1 VVVAHHVEAALACLL
16 VGASFVYVAHTSLRD
31 ELPSYFPATPA
42 SMLRRAGSGVD
53 RRACRG
59 ASRALA
65 VAPALAARLRVDTQV
80 DVHALTLP
88 WSIPTPISERERGL
102 ARAQLGFD
110 AADRVLL
117 YAGNLDA
124 YQGLDGLAASVRQLV
139 VGRGKLFLLVA
150 TASDPATCSAL
161 RAPGLPVRFA
171 PLANEDDRRLVHAAA
186 DLVVVP
192 RAVPG
197 GVPIKLLDALARGTK
212 VVTTQRAAAGLNL
225 GDACVVVADDDP
237 RVFAE
242 ACASLLGSAPN
253 GLGHAAR
260 AYVES
265 AHVPAEFVAQ
275 FVDLGL
281 SAHSF

>member
-1 VVVAHHVEAALACLL
+1 S
-16 VGASFVYVAHTSLRD
+16 ASV
-31 ELPSYFPATPA
+31 
-42 SMLRRAGSGVD
+42 LRRAGSGVD

-59 ASRALA
+59 AARALA

-80 DVHALTLP
+80 EVHALTLP
-88 WSIPTPISERERGL
+88 WSIPSPISQHERGL

-110 AADRVLL
+110 EADRVLL

-124 YQGLDGLAASVRQLV
+124 YQGLDGLAESVRQLAAE
-139 VGRGKLFLLVA
+139 RGNLFLLVA
-150 TASDPATCSAL
+150 TASDPATCSVL

-171 PLANEDDRRLVHAAA
+171 PLSSEADRRLVHAAA

-212 VVTTQRAAAGLNL
+212 VVTTQRAAAGLDL
-225 GDACVVVADDDP
+225 GAACVVVADDDP
-237 RVFAE
+237 AVFAQ
-242 ACASLLGSAPN
+242 ACAALLGSGPVE
-253 GLGHAAR
+253 LGHAAR

-265 AHVPAEFVAQ
+265 AHVPSDFVAQ

-281 SAHSF
+281 RAHSF